1 MKIKEV
7 NQAITDFLEDLTT
20 GKAKV
25 IRVSKQGD
33 GWFGIAEVFEESS
46 FIKSLGL
53 DTRVMDKNTYEV
65 ELDKNLEV
73 VSYEKLQDE

>member
-1 MKIKEV
+1 MQIKKV
-7 NQAITDFLEDLTT
+7 SQVITEFLEELTE

-25 IRVSKQGD
+25 IRVSRQGE
-33 GWFGIAEVFEESS
+33 GWFGIAEIFEESS

-65 ELDKNLEV
+65 ELDKDLEV